1 MESNSFNTP
10 VGTADPQGNKGDS
23 SSSTQPD
30 TTNAGQNGQGSQI
43 GQGSPTGSL
52 GQSTQTKPSGDDSA
66 SMRGAREEADSFGR
80 RAADATSGYLQDA
93 KAKASATVQ
102 AGKEYAQ
109 DAVNAAGKKIDSVK
123 GQAAEMKQRG
133 MQFAADEPMKAVVYA
148 AAGSAVLTALLVTWM
163 RGRR

>member
-10 VGTADPQGNKGDS
+10 VGTADAQGDKGDS
-23 SSSTQPD
+23 SSLSQAD
-30 TTNAGQNGQGSQI
+30 TTNAGQSGQGSQS
-43 GQGSPTGSL
+43 GSM

-80 RAADATSGYLQDA
+80 KAADATSGYLQDA

-123 GQAAEMKQRG
+123 GQAAEIKQRG
-133 MQFAADEPMKAVVYA
+133 MQFAADEPVKAVVYA
-148 AAGSAVLTALLVTWM
+148 AAGSAVLTALLLTWM

>member
-23 SSSTQPD
+23 SSSTQAD
-30 TTNAGQNGQGSQI
+30 TTNAGQSGQGSQI
-43 GQGSPTGSL
+43 GQGSQSGST

-148 AAGSAVLTALLVTWM
+148 AAGSAVLTALLLTWM

>member
-23 SSSTQPD
+23 SSSTQAD
-30 TTNAGQNGQGSQI
+30 TTNAGQNGQGSQT
-43 GQGSPTGSL
+43 GQSSPTGSL